1 MTEPTFTT
9 RPELCGTFGMIASTH
24 YLATAAGMSV
34 LERGGNAFDAAVA
47 AAFTLH
53 VVEPHLNGPGGE
65 VPMILAP
72 AATSPAADST
82 PRVLAGQGPLP
93 AAATIEHFEALGID
107 LIPGTGLLP
116 ATVPGAVGAWL
127 TLLRDHG
134 TMHLRDVLEYALGY
148 AAKGHPLA
156 PGVVGTIS
164 AVADH
169 FREHWPASAAQW
181 LPDGRVPRPGELL
194 RLPALAA
201 TYGRLLA
208 EAEAAGA
215 GREAQIDAA
224 LRAWYSGFVAESI
237 ERFCRIP
244 APDETGR
251 AHAGLLTAA
260 DLDAWRPGYEPTVS
274 LPWRG
279 LTIHKAGPWTQG
291 PALLQQLGML
301 DALGELPPPGSAARV
316 HRVVEVAKLAFADR
330 EAWFGD
336 RPHVPIEQLL
346 APEYLRDRAAL
357 VGDQACARLRPGAPG
372 DRPPRL
378 PAFLDS
384 PRSVARTG
392 ESSDAMSAVERPG
405 NRHGVGETQVAPDGT
420 TRGDTCH
427 IDVVDRWGNMISAT
441 ASGGWLQSSPT
452 IPELG
457 FCLGT
462 RGQMCWLERG
472 LPNSLTPGKRP
483 RTTLSPSL
491 ACRAGEPVLAFGTPG
506 GDQQD
511 QWQLLLLLGWAIDG
525 LGLQAAI
532 DAPAWHSNAVP
543 SSFAPRRRDPLGL
556 VIESRFSGVTISE
569 LRKLG
574 HETIEAGPWSL
585 GRLSAVYRD
594 PDTGTLR
601 AAANPRGMQGYAAG
615 R

>member
-9 RPELCGTFGMIASTH
+9 RPELSGTFGMIASTH

-65 VPMILAP
+65 VPMILA
-72 AATSPAADST
+72 TAADHT
-82 PRVLAGQGPLP
+82 PRVLAGQGPAP
-93 AAATIEHFEALGID
+93 AAATIEHFESLGID

-134 TMHLRDVLEYALGY
+134 TMRLRDVLDYALGY
-148 AAKGHPLA
+148 AANGHPLA
-156 PGVVGTIS
+156 PGVVGTIG

-169 FREHWPASAAQW
+169 LREHWPSSAAQW

-201 TYGRLLA
+201 TYGRVLA
-208 EAEAAGA
+208 EAEAAGP

-224 LRAWYSGFVAESI
+224 LRAWYSGFVAEAV
-237 ERFCRIP
+237 ERFCRVP
-244 APDETGR
+244 VPDETGR

-260 DLDAWRPGYEPTVS
+260 DFDAWRPGYEPTVS

-279 LTIHKAGPWTQG
+279 LTVHKAGPWTQG
-291 PALLQQLGML
+291 PVLLLQLGLL
-301 DALGELPPPGSAARV
+301 DALGELPPPGSAERV

-330 EAWFGD
+330 EAWFAD
-336 RPHVPIEQLL
+336 RPDVPIGQLL
-346 APEYLRDRAAL
+346 EPGYLRDRAAL
-357 VGDQACARLRPGAPG
+357 VGDQACAVLRPGAPG
-372 DRPPRL
+372 GRPPRL
-378 PAFLDS
+378 PAFLNS

-392 ESSDAMSAVERPG
+392 ESLDAMSAVERAG
-405 NRHGVGETQVAPDGT
+405 SRQRVGESEVAADGS

-441 ASGGWLQSSPT
+441 PSGGWLQSSPT

-462 RGQMCWLERG
+462 RAQMCWLEPG
-472 LPNSLTPGKRP
+472 LPNSLAPGKRP
-483 RTTLSPSL
+483 RITLSPSL
-491 ACRAGEPVLAFGTPG
+491 ACRDGRPVLAFGTPG

-511 QWQLLLLLGWAIDG
+511 QWQLLLLLGWVVDG

-543 SSFAPRRRDPLGL
+543 SSFAPRQRDPLGL
-556 VIESRFSGVTISE
+556 AIESRFSAVTVSE

-574 HETIEAGPWSL
+574 HDPISSGPWSL

-594 PDTGTLR
+594 PDTGVLR